1 MSAIDQQVL
10 EPIFE
15 PLIELNNPEKT
26 FFKEIFY
33 NYANFG
39 TVSKSLSV
47 TLGDLSFGSVKEFRI
62 PSGGDLLT
70 KMYLNVTLPAVHTNI
85 VTGSTYA
92 NWVNNV
98 GHALVSNLEL
108 CVSNT
113 KVDSHSGVF
122 LDIWNE
128 LTDEN
133 KKEWRSIGK
142 FEDILELK
150 TFQTNQTTYRIP
162 LKFFF
167 NRNNGVA
174 LPLFVLGE
182 DTVKIKVAVNSLANL
197 LKFDGGGAIT
207 DRNIVSF
214 ELGYDVVIL
223 SNTEKEAIRR
233 NIPSEMLIETVQSFE
248 NLTSFNNLS
257 VENPV
262 KELMFVFQKN
272 ARKASANPQITLNKS
287 TAKGNDIFNYSGT
300 STANS
305 LDYDA
310 INTAYIKWGV
320 NDITEGAEPAK
331 FFREEQVQKYHS
343 RNSDKNI
350 YVYSFDIK
358 PEDYK
363 PSGYF
368 NFSRDISKYLSFT
381 FGGLEADTTLNVY
394 ALTYEYLFVQ
404 DGRGDKRDVPIEGA
418 T

>member
-10 EPIFE
+10 EPLFE

-39 TVSKSLSV
+39 TISKSLSI
-47 TLGDLSFGSVKEFRI
+47 TIGDLSFGSTKEFRI

-98 GHALVSNLEL
+98 GHALLSRVEL
-108 CVSNT
+108 CISNT
-113 KVDSHSGVF
+113 KIDCHTSVF

-133 KKEWRSIGK
+133 KKEWKSIGK

-167 NRNNGVA
+167 NKNNGVA

-182 DTVKIKVAVNSLANL
+182 DTVKLKVDVNSLANL
-197 LKFDGGGAIT
+197 LKFDGAGAVT
-207 DRNIVSF
+207 DRNMISF
-214 ELGYDVVIL
+214 ELGYDVVVL
-223 SNTEKEAIRR
+223 SNTEKEAILR
-233 NIPSEMLIETVQSFE
+233 NIPNEVLIETVQSFE
-248 NLTSFNNLS
+248 NLTNFNTISL
-257 VENPV
+257 ENPV
-262 KELMFVFQKN
+262 KELIFVFQKN
-272 ARKASANPQITLNKS
+272 ARKATTNPQITLNKA

-300 STANS
+300 TTANS
-305 LDYDA
+305 QDYDA

-320 NDITEGAEPAK
+320 YDITEGAEPAK
-331 FFREEQVQKYHS
+331 FFREDQVQKHHS

-358 PEDYK
+358 PEEYK
-363 PSGYF
+363 PSGYL
-368 NFSRDISKYLSFT
+368 NFSRDISRYLNFT
-381 FGGLEADTTLNVY
+381 FGGLEADVALNVY
-394 ALTYEYLFVQ
+394 ALTYEYLFIQ
-404 DGRGDKRDVPIEGA
+404 DGRGDKRNVPVEGA
-418 T
+418 N

>member
-39 TVSKSLSV
+39 TVSKSLSI

-70 KMYLNVTLPAVHTNI
+70 KMYLNVTLPAVHNNI
-85 VTGSTYA
+85 VAGSTYA

-98 GHALVSNLEL
+98 GHALISNLEL

-133 KKEWRSIGK
+133 KKEWKSIGK

-207 DRNIVSF
+207 DINIVSF

-257 VENPV
+257 LENPV

-305 LDYDA
+305 QDYDA

-381 FGGLEADTTLNVY
+381 FDGLEADTTLNVY

-418 T
+418 N

>member
-98 GHALVSNLEL
+98 GHALISNLEL

-207 DRNIVSF
+207 DINIVSF

-257 VENPV
+257 LENPV

-305 LDYDA
+305 QDYDA

-381 FGGLEADTTLNVY
+381 FDGLEADTTLNVY
-394 ALTYEYLFVQ
+394 ALTYEYLFIQ

-418 T
+418 N

>member
-39 TVSKSLSV
+39 TVSKSLSI

-70 KMYLNVTLPAVHTNI
+70 KMYLNVTLPAVHNNI
-85 VTGSTYA
+85 VAGSTYA

-98 GHALVSNLEL
+98 GHALISSVDLQ
-108 CVSNT
+108 VSNT

-207 DRNIVSF
+207 DINIVSF

-257 VENPV
+257 LENPV

-305 LDYDA
+305 QDYDA

-381 FGGLEADTTLNVY
+381 FDGLEADTTLNVY

-418 T
+418 N

>member
-1 MSAIDQQVL
+1 
-10 EPIFE
+10 
-15 PLIELNNPEKT
+15 
-26 FFKEIFY
+26 
-33 NYANFG
+33 
-39 TVSKSLSV
+39 
-47 TLGDLSFGSVKEFRI
+47 
-62 PSGGDLLT
+62 
-70 KMYLNVTLPAVHTNI
+70 LPAVHTNI

-214 ELGYDVVIL
+214 ELGYDVVVL

-248 NLTSFNNLS
+248 NLTTFNNISL
-257 VENPV
+257 ENPV

-305 LDYDA
+305 QDYDA